1 MSECIWDGVTEN
13 DEDLS
18 YMFDETTPIKNC
30 GDLAYNVSN
39 ENLIKQP
46 VECRQ
51 TSSQVKRRRMLQFPE
66 DVTSSTCSEISSPFL
81 KSKVSVEC
89 KF

>member
-39 ENLIKQP
+39 GNWA
-46 VECRQ
+46 
-51 TSSQVKRRRMLQFPE
+51 S
-66 DVTSSTCSEISSPFL
+66 FL
-81 KSKVSVEC
+81 VGHVFS
-89 KF
+89 F